1 MIVSLPIVSV
11 LNLEHCFHLSVNT
24 SCLSEAR
31 SRHYTDPEVTFSLAR
46 WRGGEWRDCSLYM
59 NQFLP
64 QTFMI
69 VICLPHINTSDKHQ
83 ALYTILDIIVWY
95 NCVLTVMGKCTFV
108 YDICLHLKLH

>member
-46 WRGGEWRDCSLYM
+46 WRGGEWRDCS
-59 NQFLP
+59 
-64 QTFMI
+64 
-69 VICLPHINTSDKHQ
+69 VIIHESIFASNVDDRLPHINTSDKH
-83 ALYTILDIIVWY
+83 
-95 NCVLTVMGKCTFV
+95 
-108 YDICLHLKLH
+108 